1 MQDTTLPQ
9 DIAPEQ
15 LRQAQ
20 RRVERQLGFLRH
32 LALYLIINAGLIL
45 LNVVSAHGH
54 WWSLGPLLGWGIG
67 LLFHALGVFGRFPA
81 GWKQA
86 MIARELGR
94 R

>member
-1 MQDTTLPQ
+1 MPVSDQ
-9 DIAPEQ
+9 PESVSPDQ
-15 LRQAQ
+15 FRQAR

-32 LALYLIINAGLIL
+32 LALYVVVNAGLVTLNL
-45 LNVVSAHGH
+45 LTAHHH

-86 MIARELGR
+86 MIERELR
-94 R
+94 RH